1 MYQPENKSGTPLA
14 PGKRGMPKGAAMGR
28 ADTSVTETDVMS
40 DFFAGVMQLAADAQ
54 QRLTGKR
61 ALRCGSEAMAVA
73 VEAGFPPRMAYSVK
87 EVSEFTGIS
96 RSQLYKEHDAGRL
109 RWVIPAGSTKGAVIS
124 VAEIDRWMA
133 ENMA

>member
-40 DFFAGVMQLAADAQ
+40 DFFAGVMQLAAEAQ

-73 VEAGFPPRMAYSVK
+73 VEAGLPQGAGQKDAER
-87 EVSEFTGIS
+87 EVV
-96 RSQLYKEHDAGRL
+96 RL
-109 RWVIPAGSTKGAVIS
+109 F
-124 VAEIDRWMA
+124 DR
-133 ENMA
+133 NILN